1 MTAHNILSCLRDM
14 QINSLYVEG
23 GSRTL
28 QMFIDEGLYD
38 TIEYEKSRVYL
49 GEGVSAPSIVGVK

>member
-1 MTAHNILSCLRDM
+1 M

-49 GEGVSAPSIVGVK
+49 GEGVSAPSIAGLK